1 MDKLSDRSYD
11 KFSMKSEKSVGTD
24 VSGVASMIK
33 NNHFTIM
40 VYTNSEAGSVCSGP
54 PGQIRVVRNAD
65 PTAEVEA
72 ILSKPDCRDCGK
84 TGSKPAPEDGEYHDH
99 RVYIQRKASTVSSSS
114 STSFSSHC
122 CESHLGEYSRSKSAN
137 PHSLVSKSD
146 TMDNIS
152 DILNVS
158 NDLRRA
164 ASPRATSQ
172 DTRGTSPGLFLVT
185 SEEGNSEPP
194 EEQMVDPYEELFSPN
209 YTTPPPKYEHHP
221 DIPLL
226 SDIDKGTDGF
236 ISSPPVNRSTPEND
250 TKVDILDT
258 YFPSTKSAS
267 SKSSISSVDSKHSP
281 GERLPQYSSP
291 GSKEPV
297 KLVDDLLDK
306 YTAPTVET
314 SEIEK
319 LQHSNVTIT
328 SDTSEPCM
336 VPQKSTDNIPE
347 LINRS
352 SPLLERVRKQSL
364 GKDNIEFIDEKLF
377 DTSSED
383 EEEEPF
389 VGNETYLT
397 HSSHYSGSLEEDN
410 LSNIAEE
417 PSLETCSATEMIER
431 KVSESMTNL
440 QDYIE
445 HNPEHTAEV
454 DGPPIMNRYDVLVI
468 PSDKYTAEPEQGLL
482 VFDDDDPEIMFD
494 VESIGDEGDIDIMV
508 TAQRFITVNTV
519 PNFIGLS
526 EGNEEDDKM
535 SVKSMSSESSKAS
548 SKKQFSYSKPTL
560 THQNKPI
567 KTPLLYS
574 EVLKSKPSNILPD
587 DISNRNPLARSFSED
602 KLSKSLSKDDLYKS
616 SPEDILHDTPE
627 SMKDVPNQAIKKS
640 PSNGSL
646 SRIPVR
652 RTSRGSSD
660 SKERS
665 RSSSGDSSLEGPR
678 RRSSLDSNG
687 KNSRRTS
694 RSSSGESLSKIPIR
708 RSSLGNKRQ
717 GSNEIRRSSSRDSL
731 KSDQS
736 GKPHYS
742 KPPLPRSPSK
752 DGIDKKTDNRRKS
765 SSDSKACQEK
775 NNVPGISPNKSGLH
789 GEDFSTKSTPP
800 KSPLREVY
808 DGIAIKTFSRSTSKD
823 SLSGKSDTSTKRRS
837 SSPSKIPSRMS
848 RSESIES
855 IGRSSVSSRG
865 SFAYK
870 RSRSPKQP
878 KSPSRILVVK
888 SPSTDRKARYNSI
901 SSNNSEPYS
910 TGQVFSL
917 VSASK
922 DSMISRHST
931 ISNLSQPQPL
941 NGDQLH
947 SASSASSDFASC
959 SKCPPEDILTKTP
972 SSDDYLPHHRKDS
985 SNSSSSDDNPPI
997 VYFDVVGIDHAKPT
1011 DEITDQAKLERQS
1024 NRSRSS
1030 DRSIKSSQSGNSKQS
1045 VSSDHSKP
1053 TTKTSLIDEDDTV
1066 SECSGS
1072 SISDNSFFKK
1082 HHSAQITYSDSEDSN
1097 NPLST
1102 KKIMLE
1108 RILSGNYGNKG
1119 ENLGFMDN
1127 MSDREGSFAGVSSDG
1142 LEKLGSEGAVS
1153 EGSVMWRKGKVEPLG
1168 VTSVEPLSCKHIVIG
1183 DAPDAEEANLNTLHF
1198 PTMSDY
1204 VRWTENQSIS
1214 GQSFDVDSVGS
1225 MRNYD
1230 EIEFSDG
1237 EKSTLEQELLYK
1249 YANYKNQ
1256 ISLGEP
1262 TEGRKLEDI
1271 LSMDEMSLTS
1281 SKLGSD
1287 HGSNIMSVYSIE
1299 ELASSSTSTIVDE
1312 EETRHVV
1319 LYQDAPDGNYGNQ
1332 DAPDG
1337 MFQDAPDGMY
1347 PPRYFDPEER
1357 SASVASRDLPEERA
1371 DPVQR
1376 SRSQTS
1382 ISSSL
1387 YSAVSKDLGHYADA
1401 FNDAMEP
1408 HHQPAGIEVDT
1419 FNRKY
1424 SKRVSA
1430 LQKANR
1436 QQSATLPR
1444 NRKSTPSSED
1454 KVRQTYTLPRKQP
1467 KEPGA
1472 LTNFLNQTYSGRVP
1486 PSKNSESRLLSRS
1499 LTFGSASD
1507 YKKFEG
1513 DEWARSLPRHLGR
1526 KAYMRHPSLRQVG
1539 FIYFLGLPSLFHLL
1553 LYS

>member
-1 MDKLSDRSYD
+1 MSNNNNNNNNNNPFLSVSCDKCKIPITSDTRFEYLCGHIICRICDTGRSCQYCGHPGVANQHNNNDGPSTSNDICEACEDTALYYCVTCPKLLCERCAHIHSVNAARKDHQVVYLKDYPRQIQDSSVNYDIPENVYLPRKRTPETAGEDIPSSRRRRPQLDRRDTWDRSAETRKPFRKNSAPIKQFSYSKSISSRASSVQSFQESMDKLSDRSYD

-40 VYTNSEAGSVCSGP
+40 VYTNSEPGSVCSGP

-84 TGSKPAPEDGEYHDH
+84 TGSKPVPEDGEYHDH

-146 TMDNIS
+146 TMDDIS

-158 NDLRRA
+158 NDLRRS
-164 ASPRATSQ
+164 ASPRAASQ

-194 EEQMVDPYEELFSPN
+194 EEQMVDLYEQLFSPN
-209 YTTPPPKYEHHP
+209 YTTPPPKYEHHH

-226 SDIDKGTDGF
+226 SDIDKGTEGF
-236 ISSPPVNRSTPEND
+236 ISNPPVNQSTPENA

-258 YFPSTKSAS
+258 NFPSTKSAS

-281 GERLPQYSSP
+281 GEQLTRSSFP

-306 YTAPTVET
+306 YTAPTVEP

-336 VPQKSTDNIPE
+336 VPQKSTDNMPE

-440 QDYIE
+440 QDHIE
-445 HNPEHTAEV
+445 QNPEHSVEV
-454 DGPPIMNRYDVLVI
+454 DGPPVVNRYDVLVI
-468 PSDKYTAEPEQGLL
+468 PSDKYPAEPEQGLL

-508 TAQRFITVNTV
+508 TEQSFITVNTV
-519 PNFIGLS
+519 PNFIALS
-526 EGNEEDDKM
+526 EGNEDDDKM

-548 SKKQFSYSKPTL
+548 SKKQFSYSKPIL
-560 THQNKPI
+560 THQNK
-567 KTPLLYS
+567 PLLYS

-587 DISNRNPLARSFSED
+587 DISNRNPLARSSSGE
-602 KLSKSLSKDDLYKS
+602 KLRKSLSKDDLCKF
-616 SPEDILHDTPE
+616 SPEDIAHDTPE
-627 SMKDVPNQAIKKS
+627 SMKDVQNKPIKKS

-665 RSSSGDSSLEGPR
+665 RSSSRDSSLEGPR

-708 RSSLGNKRQ
+708 RSSLGKKRRN
-717 GSNEIRRSSSRDSL
+717 SNEIIRSPSRDSL

-736 GKPHYS
+736 GKPYHS
-742 KPPLPRSPSK
+742 KPPLPRSHSK
-752 DGIDKKTDNRRKS
+752 DGIEKKTDNRRKS
-765 SSDSKACQEK
+765 SSDSKDCHEK
-775 NNVPGISPNKSGLH
+775 NNIPDISPKKSGQKS
-789 GEDFSTKSTPP
+789 EAFSTKSTPP
-800 KSPLREVY
+800 KSPSREVY
-808 DGIAIKTFSRSTSKD
+808 EGIGIKTFSRSTSKD
-823 SLSGKSDTSTKRRS
+823 SLSGKSDISMKRRS
-837 SSPSKIPSRMS
+837 SSPSKIPTRMS

-855 IGRSSVSSRG
+855 IGRSSVSSKG

-878 KSPSRILVVK
+878 NSPSRIPVVK
-888 SPSTDRKARYNSI
+888 SPSTDRKVRYNSI

-941 NGDQLH
+941 NEDQLH
-947 SASSASSDFASC
+947 SASLASSDFPSS
-959 SKCPPEDILTKTP
+959 SKCPPGEISAQPP

-985 SNSSSSDDNPPI
+985 SSSSSSDDNPPI
-997 VYFDVVGIDHAKPT
+997 VYFDVVGVDHAKPT

-1024 NRSRSS
+1024 NRSRNS

-1045 VSSDHSKP
+1045 VSSNHSKP
-1053 TTKTSLIDEDDTV
+1053 TTKTSLIDENDTV

-1072 SISDNSFFKK
+1072 FISDNSFLRK

-1097 NPLST
+1097 NPVST
-1102 KKIMLE
+1102 KKIMLD

-1119 ENLGFMDN
+1119 ENLGFMDS

-1142 LEKLGSEGAVS
+1142 LEKLG
-1153 EGSVMWRKGKVEPLG
+1153 
-1168 VTSVEPLSCKHIVIG
+1168 
-1183 DAPDAEEANLNTLHF
+1183 
-1198 PTMSDY
+1198 
-1204 VRWTENQSIS
+1204 
-1214 GQSFDVDSVGS
+1214 
-1225 MRNYD
+1225 
-1230 EIEFSDG
+1230 
-1237 EKSTLEQELLYK
+1237 
-1249 YANYKNQ
+1249 
-1256 ISLGEP
+1256 
-1262 TEGRKLEDI
+1262 
-1271 LSMDEMSLTS
+1271 
-1281 SKLGSD
+1281 
-1287 HGSNIMSVYSIE
+1287 
-1299 ELASSSTSTIVDE
+1299 
-1312 EETRHVV
+1312 
-1319 LYQDAPDGNYGNQ
+1319 
-1332 DAPDG
+1332 
-1337 MFQDAPDGMY
+1337 
-1347 PPRYFDPEER
+1347 
-1357 SASVASRDLPEERA
+1357 
-1371 DPVQR
+1371 
-1376 SRSQTS
+1376 
-1382 ISSSL
+1382 
-1387 YSAVSKDLGHYADA
+1387 
-1401 FNDAMEP
+1401 
-1408 HHQPAGIEVDT
+1408 
-1419 FNRKY
+1419 
-1424 SKRVSA
+1424 KR
-1430 LQKANR
+1430 R
-1436 QQSATLPR
+1436 CC
-1444 NRKSTPSSED
+1444 
-1454 KVRQTYTLPRKQP
+1454 
-1467 KEPGA
+1467 
-1472 LTNFLNQTYSGRVP
+1472 
-1486 PSKNSESRLLSRS
+1486 
-1499 LTFGSASD
+1499 
-1507 YKKFEG
+1507 
-1513 DEWARSLPRHLGR
+1513 
-1526 KAYMRHPSLRQVG
+1526 
-1539 FIYFLGLPSLFHLL
+1539 
-1553 LYS
+1553 